1 MLKQFEFIKKL
12 LLNYGQINSLFF
24 LKKINL
30 KNEDEKENLIA
41 IKNNNVEN
49 AVINYFKN
57 VIKNVNISKTDSFI
71 FDNLSEKI
79 KIKLYN

>member
-30 KNEDEKENLIA
+30 KNEDEKENLIT

-49 AVINYFKN
+49 SVVNYFKN
-57 VIKNVNISKTDSFI
+57 VIRNGNISKTDSFI
-71 FDNLSEKI
+71 YENLSEKI
-79 KIKLYN
+79 KNKIL